1 MNNKRWLQA
10 SVAVAVVLFV
20 LEFIIHDV
28 LLQGVYRQTA
38 SVWRPEAELESMMW
52 LMWLGYLIFAPF
64 FTLIYAKGYEPRKKG
79 LEQGFRYGV
88 YMAMAMAP
96 MQTLAWYVILP
107 IPGNLAF
114 YWLVAGV
121 VKFVALGITAGLV
134 YRKK

>member
-10 SVAVAVVLFV
+10 SVAVAVVMFI
-20 LEFIIHDV
+20 LEFIIHGV
-28 LLQGVYRQTA
+28 LLQDIYRQTA

-52 LMWLGYLIFAPF
+52 MMWLGYLIFAPF

-96 MQTLAWYVILP
+96 MQSLAWYVIIP

-114 YWLVAGV
+114 YWLVAGAV
-121 VKFVALGITAGLV
+121 EFIALGITAGLV
-134 YRKK
+134 YKKK